1 MQKDFSLALYVP
13 GLWLGSVVFTLLM
26 TVLSPILFIAA
37 IFVPYSVDD
46 IIAMVTGGNG
56 GGPA

>member
-1 MQKDFSLALYVP
+1 MQKDFSLALHVP
-13 GLWLGSVVFTLLM
+13 GLWVGSVLFTIVM

-46 IIAMVTGGNG
+46 IIAMVTGGSG
-56 GGPA
+56 GDPA